1 LKIDLEKLL
10 SYNQQIHNSPLEFGK
25 VILGLPFHQGQIK
38 WINNSTK
45 RINILRPGNRWGKS
59 AILAVKH
66 IWQCMCKP
74 NLDGKVSS
82 GKEWRKVEYQ
92 TLNFGPTY
100 ELGRGVL
107 QLARD
112 IVQGNFLLKS
122 GKTNQS
128 LLADWA
134 IEEDRSDAQVLPHIV
149 FKTGARL
156 LGRSYSEMGVAFKMK
171 AIAYLTGDE
180 CADIAELWT
189 FTNNTLLPRLVSLDG
204 KIDFA
209 GTPQP
214 EGIDYIRMI
223 EMAEEDMQLPDYTNT
238 GLFYTQKGSMYE
250 NIFLPR
256 EAIAEIE
263 RISDPVMRRQII
275 NGEFVETGEK
285 YFGFERIQNAIDK
298 NLKLQESGYPGRK
311 YITAV
316 DFAGGESA
324 WADFTVIIT
333 LDYTE
338 EPYKV
343 VYFNRFKG
351 GDMPI
356 PVQYKMVEDVAMR
369 FGGKGCLI
377 IDNTSLGG
385 RNAMQFLSGMM
396 PISFEV
402 LAKNKG
408 EMLATFKI
416 TLDGGQSKKYRRDR
430 VRTDDGLWVEQN
442 KDWGLLRF
450 PDIPVLISELINYKL
465 DDKKIRQD
473 CVMALGMAVH
483 WVEMRRPK
491 PQLRPIQ
498 DFDLAAATW

>member
-1 LKIDLEKLL
+1 MEIDLSKLL
-10 SYNQQIHNSPLEFGK
+10 QFNQTIHNDPIEFGK
-25 VILGLPFHQGQIK
+25 VMLGMPFHDGQIR
-38 WINNSTK
+38 WINNSKK

-66 IWQCMCKP
+66 IHQCMCKP
-74 NLDGKVSS
+74 NLDGKVNTY
-82 GKEWRKVEYQ
+82 KEWLKVEYQ

-112 IVQGNFLLKS
+112 IVQGSFLLPTGS
-122 GKTNQS
+122 TNKS

-134 IEEDRSDAQVLPHIV
+134 IAEDRCDAQMLPYLA
-149 FKTGARL
+149 FKTGAKL

-189 FTNNTLLPRLVSLDG
+189 FTNNTLLPRLISLNG

-214 EGIDYIRMI
+214 EGTDYIRMI
-223 EMAEEDMQLPDYTNT
+223 EMAEDDMKLPDYKTR

-250 NIFLPR
+250 NVFLPR
-256 EAIAEIE
+256 EAIEEVE
-263 RISDPVMRRQII
+263 RIADPIMRQQII
-275 NGEFVETGEK
+275 DGEYVETGEK
-285 YFGFERIQNAIDK
+285 YFGYERVMNCVDK
-298 NLKLQESGYPGRK
+298 ELKEITEGYPGRQ

-324 WADFTVIIT
+324 WADYTVIVT
-333 LDYTE
+333 VDYTE

-343 VYFNRFKG
+343 VNLTRFKG
-351 GDMPI
+351 GDIPI
-356 PVQYKMVEDVAMR
+356 PIQYQMVRDTVEK
-369 FGGKGCLI
+369 FGGRGRVI

-385 RNAMQFLSGMM
+385 RNAMQFLADLI
-396 PISFEV
+396 PISFET
-402 LAKNKG
+402 LPKNKG

-416 TLDGGQSKKYRRDR
+416 TLDGGQSSERRRDR
-430 VRTDDGLWVEQN
+430 ERNQHGDW
-442 KDWGLLRF
+442 KDKNNTWGLIKI
-450 PDIPVLISELINYKL
+450 PNIPVLISELINYKL
-465 DDKKIRQD
+465 VDKKLRTD
-473 CVMALGMAVH
+473 CVMALGMAIH
-483 WVEMRRPK
+483 WIEMRRPK
-491 PQLRPIQ
+491 QIRKQAL
-498 DFDLAAATW
+498 DFDLAAASA

>member
-1 LKIDLEKLL
+1 M
-10 SYNQQIHNSPLEFGK
+10 
-25 VILGLPFHQGQIK
+25 LGMPFHEGQIR
-38 WINNSTK
+38 WIKNSTK

-74 NLDGKVSS
+74 NLDGKVLTY
-82 GKEWRKVEYQ
+82 KEWLNVEYQ

-112 IVQGNFLLKS
+112 IVQGNFLLNTGS
-122 GKTNQS
+122 TNKS

-134 IEEDRSDAQVLPHIV
+134 LKEDHSDSQVLPQLV
-149 FKTGARL
+149 FKTGAKL

-180 CADIAELWT
+180 CADIDELWT
-189 FTNNTLLPRLVSLDG
+189 FTNNTLLPRMISLNG

-214 EGIDYIRMI
+214 EGTDYIRMI
-223 EMAEEDMQLPDYTNT
+223 EMAEEDMKRSDYLTR

-256 EAIAEIE
+256 EAIEEVE
-263 RISDPVMRRQII
+263 RIADPIMRQQII
-275 NGEFVETGEK
+275 DGEYVETGEK
-285 YFGFERIQNAIDK
+285 YFGFERVQNAVDK
-298 NLKLQESGYPGRK
+298 NLHLQDSGYGNRK
-311 YITAV
+311 YVTSI

-324 WADFTVIIT
+324 WADFTVIVTI
-333 LDYTE
+333 DYTE
-338 EPYKV
+338 EPYKL

-356 PVQYKMVEDVAMR
+356 PIQYKLAEEVALK
-369 FGGKGCLI
+369 FGGKGTLI
-377 IDNTSLGG
+377 VDNSSLGG
-385 RNAMQFLSGMM
+385 KNAMQFLAHLL
-396 PISFEV
+396 PISFET
-402 LAKNKG
+402 LPKNKA

-416 TLDGGQSKKYRRDR
+416 TLDGGQSELFRRER
-430 VRTDDGLWVEQN
+430 ERIGESWREKNST
-442 KDWGLLRF
+442 WGLLRI
-450 PDIPVLISELINYKL
+450 PNIPVLISELMNYKL
-465 DDKKIRQD
+465 DDKKLRQD
-473 CVMALGMAVH
+473 CVMAVGMAIH
-483 WVEMRRPK
+483 WIEMRRPK
-491 PQLRPIQ
+491 QIRKRAV
-498 DFDLAAATW
+498 DFDLAAL